1 MLTDDRCSVSGLPH
15 SYSTSCLAMGICV
28 CESSNVPFPSA
39 NWNTFRVEEFIIP
52 HSKGNQST
60 AMGQFL
66 FIYFPRLYYKIPYM
80 SYLVSLSLK
89 FPYYVISSLASLC
102 CIMSG
107 ECEHDKLV
115 LLGGCFK

>member
-1 MLTDDRCSVSGLPH
+1 
-15 SYSTSCLAMGICV
+15 
-28 CESSNVPFPSA
+28 
-39 NWNTFRVEEFIIP
+39 
-52 HSKGNQST
+52 
-60 AMGQFL
+60 MGQFL
-66 FIYFPRLYYKIPYM
+66 FIYFPHLYYKIPYM

-89 FPYYVISSLASLC
+89 FPYYVISSLASLW